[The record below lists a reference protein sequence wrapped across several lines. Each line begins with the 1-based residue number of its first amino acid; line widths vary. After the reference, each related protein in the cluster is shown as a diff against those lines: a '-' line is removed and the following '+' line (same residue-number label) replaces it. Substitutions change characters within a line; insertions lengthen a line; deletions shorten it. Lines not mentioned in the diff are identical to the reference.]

1 MRRHQLGFVVTVA
14 ALAGM
19 SAFVA
24 AQGSY
29 TPPRTPWGDPDIQGA
44 YTNSNESQTPME
56 RPKELEGRR
65 LEDISPDELSRLNQ
79 QRNQARVKADE
90 AALGTAQPAALV
102 REPRLQEHTGLD
114 GHRPARRPHP
124 AGDAAGAGACGG
136 ARRRRAKDGAR
147 PIPTRIAASTT
158 AASAAASQDR

>member
-56 RPKELEGRR
+56 RPEELEGRR
-65 LEDISPDELSRLNQ
+65 LEDISPTSCPGSTSS
-79 QRNQARVKADE
+79 A
-90 AALGTAQPAALV
+90 T
-102 REPRLQEHTGLD
+102 
-114 GHRPARRPHP
+114 
-124 AGDAAGAGACGG
+124 
-136 ARRRRAKDGAR
+136 RRA
-147 PIPTRIAASTT
+147 
-158 AASAAASQDR
+158 